1 MCKGVKVK
9 LIVDELAVF
18 EVVVVEPVVRGVVG
32 VEVVVEEVLEKDGV
46 EVVV

>member
-1 MCKGVKVK
+1 MCKGVKVE

-32 VEVVVEEVLEKDGV
+32 VEVVVDEVLEKDGV